1 MHQLSCRACGESLPA
16 SWNEILFVEGRRVI
30 ACPTCGARYL
40 WFLWHRASLVG
51 LRHDTVEA

>member
-1 MHQLSCRACGESLPA
+1 LSCRACGESIPA

-40 WFLWHRASLVG
+40 WLLWHRAGLVG
-51 LRHDTVEA
+51 LRHDSVEA